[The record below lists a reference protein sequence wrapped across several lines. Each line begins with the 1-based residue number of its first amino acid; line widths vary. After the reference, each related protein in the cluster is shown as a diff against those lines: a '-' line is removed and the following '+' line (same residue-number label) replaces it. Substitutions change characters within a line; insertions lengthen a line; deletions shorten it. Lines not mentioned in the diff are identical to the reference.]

1 MANKQDVFEKIGILL
16 QELNDQYTSLSTSGT
31 VDKEVELALFEA
43 SSNYLSAHIAVF
55 NKTVQAEKPA
65 AKLESLYNIEEVF
78 PEEIKTS
85 NFAESE
91 KPKVQFA
98 EYFTPPSQHIDNK
111 ATVTTQPEISEHQV
125 EETQVLDN
133 TTVEEKPEAQ
143 IEKPEVQIEKPE
155 VQIEKPEAQVE
166 KPEAQNEKRE
176 AQIEKP
182 EAQNEKPEAQV
193 EKPEAQN
200 EKPVAQNET
209 IEAEKQEVIQEEKV
223 VIIEEKVAEPSRP
236 LSLNEILSQQRKA
249 NAVNQTQQQPEAAEK
264 IADIKTAVS
273 LNDKLIFIKDL
284 FNGYSLGY
292 SEAIEILNRYSD
304 FAEADAF
311 LQTNYALKNNWAD
324 KPATV
329 EKFYAI
335 LRKRF

>member
-1 MANKQDVFEKIGILL
+1 MR
-16 QELNDQYTSLSTSGT
+16 S
-31 VDKEVELALFEA
+31 
-43 SSNYLSAHIAVF
+43 
-55 NKTVQAEKPA
+55 
-65 AKLESLYNIEEVF
+65 
-78 PEEIKTS
+78 
-85 NFAESE
+85 
-91 KPKVQFA
+91 
-98 EYFTPPSQHIDNK
+98 YFMPI
-111 ATVTTQPEISEHQV
+111 
-125 EETQVLDN
+125 
-133 TTVEEKPEAQ
+133 Q
-143 IEKPEVQIEKPE
+143 IEKPEV
-155 VQIEKPEAQVE
+155 
-166 KPEAQNEKRE
+166 
-176 AQIEKP
+176 
-182 EAQNEKPEAQV
+182 
-193 EKPEAQN
+193 
-200 EKPVAQNET
+200 QNET